1 VTETDCLFCKIVDR
15 SLPAEIVAETDDALA
30 FRDIDPKA
38 PVHVLVIPKRH
49 VASLAAADDEDRA
62 LLGAVLLL
70 ARDVAHAEGV
80 AESGFRVVTNTGEDG
95 GQSVAHLHAHVLGG
109 RVLHWPPG

>member
-49 VASLAAADDEDRA
+49 VASLAAADEEDRP

-70 ARDVAHAEGV
+70 ARDVARAEGV
-80 AESGFRVVTNTGEDG
+80 EESGFRVVTNTGEDG

-109 RVLHWPPG
+109 RVLRWPPG